1 MERRRKETWDTLRG
15 LETCKKGSSRG
26 TGNQLH
32 GAVSGEKREGEAL
45 LESEELVFRGDF
57 RLKIPFRSMRSVKAA
72 GGKLRIEFPDGK
84 AVFELGPHAE
94 KWAEKI
100 LHPKSLL
107 DKLGVKPGAT
117 VSVIGVDDEDFLK
130 QLAER
135 TKEVMKGKPRK
146 DSDWIFLAAETK
158 GEFAQIRP
166 LAKSLKKTGGLWIV
180 YPKGQK
186 HIHGKRCAGRGQ
198 EGRPSGRQSSKFFRD
213 SHRTQV
219 CHPRFE
225 PLRTTLILAR
235 EGPLRRTRP
244 PS

>member
-107 DKLGVKPGAT
+107 DKLGVKRGAV
-117 VSVIGVDDEDFLK
+117 VSVIAVRDERFLE
-130 QLAER
+130 QLRER
-135 TKEVMKGKPRK
+135 TNEIGEAEPRSE
-146 DSDWIFLAAETK
+146 SDWIFLGAESK
-158 GEFAQIRP
+158 EDFSQIRP
-166 LAKSLKKTGGLWIV
+166 LTKSLKKTGGLWIV

-186 HIHGKRCAGRGQ
+186 HITEKDVLGAGKKAGLVDVKVVGF
-198 EGRPSGRQSSKFFRD
+198 SATHTALKF
-213 SHRTQV
+213 
-219 CHPRFE
+219 
-225 PLRTTLILAR
+225 
-235 EGPLRRTRP
+235 
-244 PS
+244 